1 MKTDRIWRALSVAL
15 ALCLTLALAPTCAL
29 AADADPAEDG
39 VSTTGVTDVT
49 GGSSTTVKTE
59 VRNNYTDTY
68 ERQTVTL
75 VNGTAAIADNFSGL
89 DGRTLTF
96 GELGALTLR
105 AVYDGASD
113 RTTFTVDTSNIQRQ
127 QEEQQY
133 TAAEVECK
141 NKMTTIY
148 TGSKMTYTGTTID
161 EETGKKTIHEIR
173 DDYYNRH
180 HWCVTFHLTIPAAA
194 STAIHSVNVTDA
206 TLTYQAGDKPQAT
219 AKADA
224 NAQIACEYWEEMEDN
239 GKGEVVPVKFWY
251 SDPAKLAKVPEEE
264 RITQFEAG
272 KRYMYSLMLTSA
284 EGHTFASDCALTLN
298 GKAVNSRSINVGR
311 DGKTLFAPA
320 LKTLKLTDSE
330 TPETPEYRITAGA
343 NGVWTK
349 GSETGL
355 TFRANGPLEK
365 FTGIQ
370 VDGEAL
376 DSDAYTASS
385 GSTVVTLE
393 PAYLETL
400 TEGKHHLTV
409 LYNDG
414 QCGTSFTVQAAEE
427 DPADEPDDDPTED
440 PDDDDS
446 TEETEQKST
455 KKSDKAAKTA
465 SKKTG
470 TPKTGDS
477 ADPALWAV
485 MLTVSGGAVLAVLCW
500 GKRRER

>member
-1 MKTDRIWRALSVAL
+1 MKTNRIWRALSVAL
-15 ALCLTLALAPTCAL
+15 ALCLTLALAPTCAF
-29 AADADPAEDG
+29 AADADTEPVEDG
-39 VSTTGVTDVT
+39 VSTSGVTDVT
-49 GGSSTTVKTE
+49 GGSGVRVKTE

-75 VNGTAAIADNFSGL
+75 VNGTATVADDFSGL
-89 DGRTLTF
+89 DGQNLTF
-96 GELGALTLR
+96 AGLGDLTLQ
-105 AVYDGASD
+105 ASYDGGSKK
-113 RTTFTVDTSNIQRQ
+113 TTFTVDTSKVQRQ

-133 TAAEVECK
+133 MAAEVECK
-141 NKMTTIY
+141 TKMTTTY
-148 TGSKMTYTGTTID
+148 DGSKLTYTGTTYED
-161 EETGKKTIHEIR
+161 GKAIINEIR
-173 DDYYNRH
+173 DDYYTRNHR
-180 HWCVTFHLTIPAAA
+180 CITFRLTIPAAE
-194 STAIHSVNVTDA
+194 STAIDSVQVTDA
-206 TLTYQAGDKPQAT
+206 TLTYQVGDKPQAT

-224 NAQIACEYWEEMEDN
+224 NARIAYEYWEEMEQN
-239 GKGEVVPVKFWY
+239 GKGELVPVKFWY

-272 KRYMYSLMLTSA
+272 KRYMYSLMLASA
-284 EGHTFASDCALTLN
+284 EGVTFAADCALTLN
-298 GKAVNSRSINVGR
+298 GEAVNGRNVNVGR

-320 LKTLKLTDSE
+320 LKTLKLNGSE
-330 TPETPEYRITAGA
+330 KPETPEYRITAGA

-355 TFRANGPLEK
+355 TFRANGPLDK
-365 FTGIQ
+365 FTGLQ
-370 VDGEAL
+370 VDGKTL

-393 PAYLETL
+393 PTCLETL

-409 LYNDG
+409 LYTDG

-427 DPADEPDDDPTED
+427 DPADDPTD
-440 PDDDDS
+440 DSDDDS
-446 TEETEQKST
+446 TEETEQKSS
-455 KKSDKAAKTA
+455 KKSDKATKTA

-485 MLTVSGGAVLAVLCW
+485 LLTVSGGAVLAVLCW

>member
-1 MKTDRIWRALSVAL
+1 M
-15 ALCLTLALAPTCAL
+15 
-29 AADADPAEDG
+29 
-39 VSTTGVTDVT
+39 STSGVTDVT
-49 GGSSTTVKTE
+49 GGSGGTVKTE

-75 VNGTAAIADNFSGL
+75 VNGTATVADDFSGL
-89 DGRTLTF
+89 DGQTLTF
-96 GELGALTLR
+96 VGLGDLTLQ
-105 AVYDGASD
+105 ASYDEGSKK
-113 RTTFTVDTSNIQRQ
+113 TTFTVDTSSIQRQ

-141 NKMTTIY
+141 TKMTTTY
-148 TGSKMTYTGTTID
+148 TGSKLTYTGTEYD
-161 EETGKKTIHEIR
+161 ETGKEATVHEIR
-173 DDYYNRH
+173 DDYYTRNHR
-180 HWCVTFHLTIPAAA
+180 CITFRLTIPAAE
-194 STAIHSVNVTDA
+194 STAIDSVQVTDA
-206 TLTYQAGDKPQAT
+206 TLTYQVGDKPQAT

-224 NAQIACEYWEEMEDN
+224 NAQITCEYWEEMEQND
-239 GKGEVVPVKFWY
+239 KGELVPVKFWY
-251 SDPAKLAKVPEEE
+251 SDPARLAKVPEDK
-264 RITQFEAG
+264 RITHFEAG
-272 KRYMYSLMLTSA
+272 KRYMYSLMLASA
-284 EGHTFASDCALTLN
+284 EGQPFAADCALTLN
-298 GKAVNSRSINVGR
+298 GEAVNSRNVNVGR

-320 LKTLKLTDSE
+320 LKTLKLNGSE
-330 TPETPEYRITAGA
+330 KPETPEYRITAGA
-343 NGVWTK
+343 NGVWIK

-365 FTGIQ
+365 FTGLQ
-370 VDGEAL
+370 VDGKTL

-393 PAYLETL
+393 PTCLETL

-409 LYNDG
+409 LYTDG

-427 DPADEPDDDPTED
+427 DPADDPTD
-440 PDDDDS
+440 DSDDDS
-446 TEETEQKST
+446 TEETEQKSS
-455 KKSDKAAKTA
+455 KKSDKATKTA

-485 MLTVSGGAVLAVLCW
+485 LLTVSGGAVLAVLCW

>member
-1 MKTDRIWRALSVAL
+1 MKTNRIWRALSVAL
-15 ALCLTLALAPTCAL
+15 ALCLTLALAPTCAF
-29 AADADPAEDG
+29 AADADTEPVEDG
-39 VSTTGVTDVT
+39 VSTSGVTDVT
-49 GGSSTTVKTE
+49 GGSGVRVKTE

-75 VNGTAAIADNFSGL
+75 VNGTATVADDFSGL
-89 DGRTLTF
+89 DGQNLTF
-96 GELGALTLR
+96 AGLGDLTLQ
-105 AVYDGASD
+105 ASYDGGSKK
-113 RTTFTVDTSNIQRQ
+113 TTFTVDTSKVQRQ

-133 TAAEVECK
+133 MAAEVECK
-141 NKMTTIY
+141 TKMTTTY
-148 TGSKMTYTGTTID
+148 DGSKLTYTGTTYED
-161 EETGKKTIHEIR
+161 GKAIINEIR
-173 DDYYNRH
+173 DDYYTRNHR
-180 HWCVTFHLTIPAAA
+180 CITFRLTIPAAE
-194 STAIHSVNVTDA
+194 STTIDSVQVTNA

-224 NAQIACEYWEEMEDN
+224 NARIAYEYWEEMEQN
-239 GKGEVVPVKFWY
+239 GKGELVPVKFWY

-272 KRYMYSLMLTSA
+272 KRYMYSLMLASA
-284 EGHTFASDCALTLN
+284 EGDTFAADCALTLN
-298 GKAVNSRSINVGR
+298 GEAVNSRNVNVGR

-320 LKTLKLTDSE
+320 LKTLKLTGSE

-365 FTGIQ
+365 FTGLQ
-370 VDGEAL
+370 VDGKTL

-393 PAYLETL
+393 PTCLETL

-409 LYNDG
+409 LYTDG

-427 DPADEPDDDPTED
+427 DPADDPTDDP
-440 PDDDDS
+440 DDDS
-446 TEETEQKST
+446 TEETEQKSS
-455 KKSDKAAKTA
+455 KKSDKATKTA

-485 MLTVSGGAVLAVLCW
+485 LLTVSGGAVLAVLCW

>member
-1 MKTDRIWRALSVAL
+1 MKTNRIWRALSVAL
-15 ALCLTLALAPTCAL
+15 ALCLTLALAPTCAF
-29 AADADPAEDG
+29 AADADTEPVEDG
-39 VSTTGVTDVT
+39 VSTSGVTDVT
-49 GGSSTTVKTE
+49 GGSGVRVKTE

-75 VNGTAAIADNFSGL
+75 VNGTATVADDFSGL
-89 DGRTLTF
+89 DGQTLTF
-96 GELGALTLR
+96 AGLGDLTLQ
-105 AVYDGASD
+105 ASYDEGSKK
-113 RTTFTVDTSNIQRQ
+113 TTFTVDTSSIQRQ

-141 NKMTTIY
+141 TKMTTTY
-148 TGSKMTYTGTTID
+148 TGSKLTYTGTEYD
-161 EETGKKTIHEIR
+161 ETGKEATIHEIR
-173 DDYYNRH
+173 DDYYTRNHR
-180 HWCVTFHLTIPAAA
+180 CITFRLTILAAE
-194 STAIHSVNVTDA
+194 STAIDSVQVTDA

-224 NAQIACEYWEEMEDN
+224 NARIAYEYWEEMEQND
-239 GKGEVVPVKFWY
+239 KGELVPVKFWY
-251 SDPAKLAKVPEEE
+251 SDPAKLAKVPEDK

-272 KRYMYSLMLTSA
+272 KRYMYSLMLASA
-284 EGHTFASDCALTLN
+284 EGDTFAADCALTLN
-298 GKAVNSRSINVGR
+298 GEAVNSRNVNVGR

-320 LKTLKLTDSE
+320 LKTLKLNGSE
-330 TPETPEYRITAGA
+330 KPETPEYRITAGA

-365 FTGIQ
+365 FTGLQ
-370 VDGEAL
+370 VDGKTL

-393 PAYLETL
+393 PTCLETL

-409 LYNDG
+409 LYTDG

-427 DPADEPDDDPTED
+427 DPADDPTD
-440 PDDDDS
+440 DSDDDS
-446 TEETEQKST
+446 TEETEQKSS
-455 KKSDKAAKTA
+455 KKSDKATKTA

-485 MLTVSGGAVLAVLCW
+485 LLTVSGGAVLAVLCW

>member
-1 MKTDRIWRALSVAL
+1 MKTDRIWRALSIAL
-15 ALCLTLALAPTCAL
+15 ALCLTLALAPTCAF
-29 AADADPAEDG
+29 AADADTEPVEDG
-39 VSTTGVTDVT
+39 VSTSGVTDVT
-49 GGSSTTVKTE
+49 GGSGGTVKTE
-59 VRNNYTDTY
+59 VRNNYTDIY
-68 ERQTVTL
+68 QRQTVTL
-75 VNGTAAIADNFSGL
+75 VNGTATVEDDFSGL
-89 DGRTLTF
+89 DGQNLTF
-96 GELGALTLR
+96 ADLGVLTLQ
-105 AVYDGASD
+105 ASYDGGSKK
-113 RTTFTVDTSNIQRQ
+113 TTFTVDTSSIQRQ

-141 NKMTTIY
+141 TKMTTTY
-148 TGSKMTYTGTTID
+148 DGSKLTYTGTTY
-161 EETGKKTIHEIR
+161 EGGKAIINEIR
-173 DDYYNRH
+173 DDYYTRN
-180 HWCVTFHLTIPAAA
+180 HWCVTFLLTIPAAE
-194 STAIHSVNVTDA
+194 STTIDSVNVTDA

-224 NAQIACEYWEEMEDN
+224 NARIAYEYWEEMEQND
-239 GKGEVVPVKFWY
+239 KGELVPVKFWY
-251 SDPAKLAKVPEEE
+251 SDPAKLAKVPEDK

-272 KRYMYSLMLTSA
+272 KRYMYSLMLASA
-284 EGHTFASDCALTLN
+284 EGDTFAADCALTLN
-298 GKAVNSRSINVGR
+298 GEAVNSRNVNVGR

-320 LKTLKLTDSE
+320 LKTLKLTGSE
-330 TPETPEYRITAGA
+330 KPETPEYRITAGA

-365 FTGIQ
+365 FTGLQ
-370 VDGEAL
+370 VDGKTL

-393 PAYLETL
+393 PTCLETL

-409 LYNDG
+409 LYTDG

-427 DPADEPDDDPTED
+427 DPADDPTDDP
-440 PDDDDS
+440 DDDS
-446 TEETEQKST
+446 TEETEQKSS
-455 KKSDKAAKTA
+455 KKSDKATKTA

-485 MLTVSGGAVLAVLCW
+485 LLTVSGGAVLAVLCW

>member
-1 MKTDRIWRALSVAL
+1 MKTNRIWRALSVAL
-15 ALCLTLALAPTCAL
+15 ALCLTLALAPTCAF
-29 AADADPAEDG
+29 AADADTEPVEDG
-39 VSTTGVTDVT
+39 VSTSGVTDVT
-49 GGSSTTVKTE
+49 GGSGVRVKTE

-75 VNGTAAIADNFSGL
+75 VNGTATVADDFSGL
-89 DGRTLTF
+89 DGQNLTF
-96 GELGALTLR
+96 AGLGDLTLQ
-105 AVYDGASD
+105 ASYDEGSKK
-113 RTTFTVDTSNIQRQ
+113 TTFTVDTSSIQRQ

-141 NKMTTIY
+141 TKMTTTY
-148 TGSKMTYTGTTID
+148 TGSKLTYTGTEYD
-161 EETGKKTIHEIR
+161 ETGKEATIHEIR
-173 DDYYNRH
+173 DDYYTRNHR
-180 HWCVTFHLTIPAAA
+180 CITFLLTIPAAA
-194 STAIHSVNVTDA
+194 STAIDSVQVTNA

-224 NAQIACEYWEEMEDN
+224 NARIAYEYWEEMEQN
-239 GKGEVVPVKFWY
+239 GKGELVPVKFWY

-272 KRYMYSLMLTSA
+272 KRYMYSLMLASA
-284 EGHTFASDCALTLN
+284 EGDTFAADCALTLN
-298 GKAVNSRSINVGR
+298 GEAVNSRNVNVGR

-320 LKTLKLTDSE
+320 LKTLKLTGSE

-365 FTGIQ
+365 FTGLQ
-370 VDGEAL
+370 VDGKTL

-393 PAYLETL
+393 PTCLETL

-409 LYNDG
+409 LYTDG

-427 DPADEPDDDPTED
+427 DPADDPTD
-440 PDDDDS
+440 DLDDDS
-446 TEETEQKST
+446 TEETEQKSS
-455 KKSDKAAKTA
+455 KKSDKATKTA

-470 TPKTGDS
+470 TSKTGDS

-485 MLTVSGGAVLAVLCW
+485 LLTVSGGAVLAVLCW

>member
-1 MKTDRIWRALSVAL
+1 MKTDRIWRALSIAL
-15 ALCLTLALAPTCAL
+15 ALCLTLALAPTCAF
-29 AADADPAEDG
+29 AADAEPVGGG
-39 VSTTGVTDVT
+39 VRTTGETGDSDV
-49 GGSSTTVKTE
+49 TVKTE

-75 VNGTAAIADNFSGL
+75 VNGTATVADDLSSL
-89 DGRTLTF
+89 DGKTLTF
-96 GELGALTLR
+96 VGLGDLTVN
-105 AVYDGASD
+105 AAYDGAKD
-113 RTTFTVDTSNIQRQ
+113 ATTVTVDTSNIQRQ

-133 TAAEVECK
+133 TAAEVEW
-141 NKMTTIY
+141 KMTSTK
-148 TGSKMTYTGTTID
+148 TGSKLTYTGTD
-161 EETGKKTIHEIR
+161 YEDGKVIINEIR

-180 HWCVTFHLTIPAAA
+180 HWCVTFCLTIPAAA
-194 STAIHSVNVTDA
+194 STAMGSVQVTGA
-206 TLTYQAGDKPQAT
+206 TLTYQVGDKPQAT

-224 NAQIACEYWEEMEDN
+224 NARIAYEYWEEMEQND
-239 GKGEVVPVKFWY
+239 KGELVPVKFWY
-251 SDPAKLAKVPEEE
+251 SDPAELAKVPEEK

-284 EGHTFASDCALTLN
+284 EGHTFASDCALILN
-298 GKAVNSRSINVGR
+298 GKAVNAQNVTVSK

-320 LKTLKLTDSE
+320 LKTLNLTGSE

-355 TFRANGPLEK
+355 TFRANGSLDK

-376 DSDAYTASS
+376 DSDAYTAAS

-393 PAYLETL
+393 PTYLETL

-409 LYNDG
+409 LYTDG

-427 DPADEPDDDPTED
+427 DPTEDPDDDPTED
-440 PDDDDS
+440 PDDDP
-446 TEETEQKST
+446 TEETEQKPS
-455 KKSDKAAKTA
+455 KKSDKATKTA
-465 SKKTG
+465 TKKTG

-477 ADPALWAV
+477 ADPTLWTV